1 VVSAVEVGSAQACDD
16 EQMSAADDAEQAR
29 RYSEVADRMD
39 WEVLGQLDALHP
51 EHVDGRCVAQD
62 EGQLCCMDFLLADYR
77 KRFRESMAR
86 VETAQQ
92 AQPGR
97 SA

>member
-1 VVSAVEVGSAQACDD
+1 
-16 EQMSAADDAEQAR
+16 MSAADDAEQTR
-29 RYSEVADRMD
+29 KFSEVADRID

-51 EHVDGRCVAQD
+51 EQGFGGCVAEN

-86 VETAQQ
+86 VDA
-92 AQPGR
+92 ARPASPPASSG
-97 SA
+97 A